1 MKKTKRPDFLMALLH
16 SRKFWLA
23 IFGIAQS
30 LIFTYVPNFP
40 KEVWQ
45 SIDALVIVL
54 IATIAAEDVA
64 AKAGGGSASENDNA

>member
-1 MKKTKRPDFLMALLH
+1 VKKNKKPDFLTALLH
-16 SRKFWLA
+16 SRKFWLCV
-23 IFGIAQS
+23 FGVVQS

-54 IATIAAEDVA
+54 IASIAAEDVA
-64 AKAGGGSASENDNA
+64 AKAGGANPGDSDNA